1 MRRCC
6 TSHGRLLQHCCG
18 TPKTALTAACPLWWT
33 GWLPKLRVGQS
44 VAIRFEEALATMGC
58 RCGNSLSVTVTVT
71 VSLNSVHNV
80 VWGRLTNAAFCARN
94 DDTTV
99 SEKFGLLL
107 FSRIETHAAHHD
119 SLCTAVPDD
128 GGSCTSH
135 ANQQVLNAYCS
146 NYALQRFVLP
156 AEQLRAYTF
165 KLILLCMQ
173 GGTRAASSD
182 CHSSLPL
189 QVDSRYCTG
198 LCLTMCDRHDATE
211 PDTPSCHVVLI
222 GS

>member
-1 MRRCC
+1 MLHQPRSLVAALLWHAQDSTYSSVSTLVDRLAPKVASRAVCRNQVRRG
-6 TSHGRLLQHCCG
+6 SRN
-18 TPKTALTAACPLWWT
+18 
-33 GWLPKLRVGQS
+33 
-44 VAIRFEEALATMGC
+44 MGC
-58 RCGNSLSVTVTVT
+58 RCGNSLSVSVTVT
-71 VSLNSVHNV
+71 VSLNSMHNV
-80 VWGRLTNAAFCARN
+80 VWRRLTNAAFCARN
-94 DDTTV
+94 DDTTI

-128 GGSCTSH
+128 GGICTSH

-182 CHSSLPL
+182 CHSRLPI
-189 QVDSRYCTG
+189 QVDSRYCIG

-211 PDTPSCHVVLI
+211 PDIPSCHVVLI